1 MRIPDPFTL
10 IIFGGTG
17 DLSHRKL
24 FPALFKLYFQKRL
37 ATSFKI
43 VGLGRRTYSDKV
55 YREQIAESLSE
66 EKQSDLEREK
76 LTSFLEH
83 IHFQPLDVSKKS
95 DFEALQDRLHKFDKK
110 IQKNILFYLATAPAF
125 FAPVARELAALNL
138 QNEVDGQQ
146 WRRIILEKPFGTD
159 LESAEVL
166 NTELLECFNE
176 HQIYRIDHYL
186 GKESV
191 QNILAF
197 RFANGLFQP
206 LWNRRHIHRVEVT
219 AAESLGV
226 EDRGGYYD
234 QSGAMRDMIQNHL
247 LQLLAVIAMEPPN
260 HFDPD
265 SIRDEKAKVLKA
277 LRPIKGSEIHQHVI
291 RGQYIGSKIRGDKV
305 PGYRE
310 ELNVDT
316 KSSRETFVAIK
327 ANIDNERW
335 QGVPFYIRTGKR
347 LPTRVSEVVIHFN
360 GPGHQLFHEQSS
372 DHIGEN
378 QLVLRIQPDEGV
390 LLKFGLKVPG
400 AGFKIAPVGMDFHYS
415 DMNEDDLPEAYER
428 LILDALVGD
437 NTLYARAD
445 AVQAAWKYV
454 DPILEYWRQNPNTK
468 LYGYPAGTWGPPET
482 LTLFENTE
490 EDWRYPCKNLSSD
503 DTYCEL

>member
-66 EKQSDLEREK
+66 EKQSDLEREN

>member
-24 FPALFKLYFQKRL
+24 FPALYKLFQQKRL
-37 ATSFKI
+37 APAFEI
-43 VGLGRRTYSDKV
+43 LGLGRKALSNEDF
-55 YREQIAESLSE
+55 REQIRVSLLKE
-66 EKQSDLEREK
+66 IDLESEQET
-76 LTSFLEH
+76 LTAFIQH
-83 IHFQPLDVSKKS
+83 VHFQNLDVGQPA
-95 DFEALQDRLHKFDKK
+95 DFVRLQQSIQSFHKEV
-110 IQKNILFYLATAPAF
+110 QQNILFYLATAPAF

-138 QNEVDGQQ
+138 NQEIAGST

-159 LESAEVL
+159 LESANLL
-166 NTELLECFNE
+166 NKELLQCFEE

-197 RFANGLFQP
+197 RFANGLFLP
-206 LWNRRHIHRVEVT
+206 LWNRRHIHRIEVT

-247 LQLLAVIAMEPPN
+247 LQLLAVIAMESPN
-260 HFDPD
+260 HFNPD

-277 LRPIKGSEIHQHVI
+277 LRPIHGADIHDQVI
-291 RGQYIGSKIRGDKV
+291 RGQYIGSKIRGEVV
-305 PGYRE
+305 PGYRD
-310 ELNVDT
+310 ELNVDPQ
-316 KSSRETFVAIK
+316 SSRETFVAIK
-327 ANIDNERW
+327 AFIDNERW

-360 GPGHQLFHEQSS
+360 GPGHQLFNEFTTEQR
-372 DHIGEN
+372 GEN

-415 DMNEDDLPEAYER
+415 DLNEDALPEAYER
-428 LILDALVGD
+428 LILDALIGD

-445 AVQAAWKYV
+445 AVQAAWKFV
-454 DPILEYWRQNPNTK
+454 DPILDYWRQHPNTK

-482 LTLFENTE
+482 LTLFEGAE
-490 EDWRYPCKNLSSD
+490 EDWRYPCKNLSND
-503 DTYCEL
+503 DSYCEL

>member
-24 FPALFKLYFQKRL
+24 FPALYKLFLQKRL
-37 ATSFKI
+37 APSFEI
-43 VGLGRRTYSDKV
+43 LALGRKALSNEDF
-55 YREQIAESLSE
+55 REQIRTSLQKDVDFESEQEIL
-66 EKQSDLEREK
+66 D
-76 LTSFLEH
+76 SFMTH
-83 IHFQPLDVSKKS
+83 VHFQNLDVGQPA
-95 DFEALQDRLHKFDKK
+95 DFLRLQQS
-110 IQKNILFYLATAPAF
+110 IQSFHEEVQQNILFYLATAPDF

-138 QNEVDGQQ
+138 NQEISGST

-159 LESAEVL
+159 LESANLL
-166 NTELLECFNE
+166 NKELLKYFEE

-197 RFANGLFQP
+197 RFANGLFLP

-247 LQLLAVIAMEPPN
+247 LQLLAVIAMESPN

-277 LRPIKGSEIHQHVI
+277 LRPIHGSDIHDQVI
-291 RGQYIGSKIRGDKV
+291 RGQYIGSKIRGEVV
-305 PGYRE
+305 PGYRDE
-310 ELNVDT
+310 ANVDPQ
-316 KSSRETFVAIK
+316 SSRETFVAIK
-327 ANIDNERW
+327 AFIDNERW

-360 GPGHQLFHEQSS
+360 GPGHQLFNEFTTEQR
-372 DHIGEN
+372 GEN

-400 AGFKIAPVGMDFHYS
+400 SGFKIAPVGMDFHYS
-415 DMNEDDLPEAYER
+415 DLNEDALPEAYER
-428 LILDALVGD
+428 LILDALIGD

-445 AVQAAWKYV
+445 AVQAAWKFV
-454 DPILEYWRQNPNTK
+454 DPILDYWRQHPNTK

-482 LTLFENTE
+482 LTLFEGSE
-490 EDWRYPCKNLSSD
+490 EDWRYPCKNLSND
-503 DTYCEL
+503 DSYCEL

>member
-24 FPALFKLYFQKRL
+24 FPALFKLYGQKRL
-37 ATSFKI
+37 APSFEI
-43 VGLGRRTYSDKV
+43 LGLGRKALSDED
-55 YREQIAESLSE
+55 YRAQIVMSLQKEVELESEQKTLAAFM
-66 EKQSDLEREK
+66 K
-76 LTSFLEH
+76 H
-83 IHFQPLDVSKKS
+83 VHFQNLDVGQKA
-95 DFEALQDRLHKFDKK
+95 DFLHLQQRLQGFDNTV
-110 IQKNILFYLATAPAF
+110 QQNMLFYLATAPAF
-125 FAPVARELAALNL
+125 FAPVARELAVLKLNK
-138 QNEVDGQQ
+138 EIPGSS

-159 LESAEVL
+159 LESANLL
-166 NTELLECFNE
+166 NTELLQCFEE

-197 RFANGLFQP
+197 RFANGLFLP

-247 LQLLAVIAMEPPN
+247 LQLLAVIAMESPN
-260 HFDPD
+260 QFDPD

-277 LRPIKGSEIHQHVI
+277 LRPIHGEDIHSQVI
-291 RGQYIGSKIRGDKV
+291 RGQYIASKIRGKDV
-305 PGYRE
+305 PGYRDE
-310 ELNVDT
+310 VNVDP
-316 KSSRETFVAIK
+316 KSSRETYVAIK
-327 ANIDNERW
+327 AFIDNERW

-360 GPGHQLFHEQSS
+360 GPGHQLFHEESAE
-372 DHIGEN
+372 HIGEN

-415 DMNEDDLPEAYER
+415 DLMEDDLPEAYER

-445 AVQAAWKYV
+445 AVQAAWRFV
-454 DPILEYWRQNPNTK
+454 DPILEYWRQHPNTK

-482 LTLFENTE
+482 LSLFEGAE

-503 DTYCEL
+503 DSYCEL

>member
-24 FPALFKLYFQKRL
+24 FPALFKLYQQKRL
-37 ATSFKI
+37 AETFEI
-43 VGLGRRTYSDKV
+43 IGLGRRALSDETFRLK
-55 YREQIAESLSE
+55 ISTSLLSE
-66 EKQSDLEREK
+66 SEHPSESDQVK
-76 LTSFLEH
+76 TFLEH
-83 IHFQPLDVSKKS
+83 IHFQGLDMGKS
-95 DFEALQDRLHKFDKK
+95 SDYKRLRTRLHSFEEPV
-110 IQKNILFYLATAPAF
+110 QKNILFYLATAPTF

-138 QNEVDGQQ
+138 NQEISEST

-159 LESAEVL
+159 LESANLL
-166 NTELLECFNE
+166 NTELLQCFEE

-197 RFANGLFQP
+197 RFANGLFLP

-277 LRPIKGSEIHQHVI
+277 LRPIHGADIHDQVI
-291 RGQYIGSKIRGDKV
+291 RGQYIGSKIRGDVV
-305 PGYRE
+305 PGYRDE
-310 ELNVDT
+310 VNVDP

-327 ANIDNERW
+327 AFIDNERW

-360 GPGHQLFHEQSS
+360 GPGHQLFHDKSAE
-372 DHIGEN
+372 HIGEN

-415 DMNEDDLPEAYER
+415 DLNEDALPEAYER

-445 AVQAAWKYV
+445 AVQAAWKFV
-454 DPILEYWRQNPNTK
+454 DPILDYWQKHPNTK

-482 LTLFENTE
+482 LKLFENSE
-490 EDWRYPCKNLSSD
+490 EDWRYPCKNLSND
-503 DTYCEL
+503 DSYCEL